1 MAAPAAIDDDTG
13 RARAGDA
20 GATAGARHHVGAMR
34 VLITGVSGFVGAAL
48 AGRLARDG
56 HQLRGLSRDPA
67 RVRAELSVMRGDAVT
82 GAGLGAALADV
93 DVAYY
98 LIHSMEPSTDG
109 EFADR
114 DRRAA
119 ERFAAAAT
127 RAGVGRVVYL
137 GGVEPAAGARSAHL
151 RSRLEVER
159 ILLEQ
164 APGAVALR
172 ASIVIGA
179 RSRSFRF
186 LVRLVERLRVLALPA
201 WRVYR
206 TQPID
211 ERDVIACLAVAATA
225 PGIAG
230 ASLDAVGPEVLS
242 YGEMIERIADLMLV
256 SRASVRLGFSATS
269 LASSIAAAVAGE
281 QRELILPLM
290 QSLDGD
296 LLARDG
302 HSAAERLGVRL
313 HGFDAAVEHALR
325 EWERSEPLRAR

>member
-1 MAAPAAIDDDTG
+1 
-13 RARAGDA
+13 
-20 GATAGARHHVGAMR
+20 MR
-34 VLITGVSGFVGAAL
+34 VMITGVSGFVGAAL
-48 AGRLARDG
+48 AQRLARDG
-56 HQLRGLSRDPA
+56 HELRGLSRDPA
-67 RVRAELSVMRGDAVT
+67 RVHAPLQVLRGDAVS
-82 GAGLGAALADV
+82 GAGLDAALAGV

-98 LIHSMEPSTDG
+98 LIHSMEPSPDG
-109 EFADR
+109 AFAGR

-119 ERFAAAAT
+119 QRFAAAAT
-127 RAGVGRVVYL
+127 HAGVERVVYL
-137 GGVEPAAGARSAHL
+137 GGLAPATAPRSAHL
-151 RSRLEVER
+151 LSRLEVER

-201 WRVYR
+201 WRDFR

-211 ERDVIACLAVAATA
+211 ERDVIACLAAAATA

-230 ASLDAVGPEVLS
+230 ESLDAVGPDVLS

-256 SRASVRLGFSATS
+256 SRPALRLGFSATPV
-269 LASSIAAAVAGE
+269 ASALAAAVAGE
-281 QRELILPLM
+281 QRELIWPLM

-296 LLARDG
+296 LLPRTG
-302 HSAAERLGVRL
+302 RSATERLGVRS

-325 EWERSEPLRAR
+325 EWERAEPLGAR